1 MYDIALSVAA
11 CRRADTRVDVAWIV
25 DTEQLGAVDPTG
37 ALALT
42 PGGGRIGSLLD
53 GALDSQLAELAGL
66 QPSTGRLH
74 DLDVSAID
82 AAVAGLPAGGRARCV
97 LTPASEL
104 PDELW
109 QVLIDRQPAC
119 LVSRLDGDRIT
130 STTLYT
136 GATIDDAD
144 DQVAERF
151 RSGAASVSVDGDTLV
166 TVLAPTTKLVLVG
179 GGPMVEALV
188 AAGALLGWQT
198 AVAADASTAT
208 GLIAGLS
215 AGDCVV
221 VAHHDLEVA
230 GAALDAAL
238 DTDAG
243 YIGALGSR
251 RMQQA
256 RADWLAYR
264 GVTDLDRVHGPAGLD
279 IGANSPPEVAVAVL
293 AEALG
298 ALYRSTPPSGT

>member
-74 DLDVSAID
+74 DLEVSEID
-82 AAVAGLPAGGRARCV
+82 AAVAGLPARGRARCV

-109 QVLIDRQPAC
+109 QVLIDREPAG

-136 GATIDDAD
+136 AATIDDAD
-144 DQVAERF
+144 DHVAERF
-151 RSGAASVSVDGDTLV
+151 RSGAASVSVDGDTMV
-166 TVLAPTTKLVLVG
+166 TVLAPTTKVVLVG
-179 GGPMVEALV
+179 GGPMVDALV

-198 AVAADASTAT
+198 AVAPDASTAT

-251 RMQQA
+251 RMQEA

-264 GVTDLDRVHGPAGLD
+264 GVTELDRVHGPAGLD

-293 AEALG
+293 AEALA
-298 ALYRSTPPSGT
+298 ALNRSTPPSGT